1 MRNEMN
7 TKQEDNEIVYSITK
21 TEFQEQAEIYLGRQM
36 NNQEL
41 LKAMSLLSMC
51 MTESIGYTY
60 STVFDLLIK
69 KR

>member
-1 MRNEMN
+1 MN
-7 TKQEDNEIVYSITK
+7 TKQEYDEIVYSISK
-21 TEFQEQAEIYLGRQM
+21 TEFKEQAEIYLGRQM
-36 NNQEL
+36 NNQEI

-60 STVFDLLIK
+60 STVFHLLIK